1 MTFYE
6 TIREDLLSKIK
17 DGTYPEGQTI
27 PSEIE
32 LAQIYGVSRP
42 TVRHALKLLSEAGY
56 LEKRRRRGT
65 IVTKPKVDQSF
76 TMTISSFEDAMRL
89 IGRMPKTNVLVFRSE
104 EASEEVANALT
115 LKKGAQVYRLVRL
128 RYADDLPN
136 VFVESY
142 VPCERYPG
150 LDAYDFNVTSLYA
163 AMDRC
168 GGTVVSARRRLEA
181 VRADGTTAAL
191 LDVEEGD
198 PLLLFHT
205 VARDATGAAV
215 EYSIATYRGESNSF
229 EIDVRR
235 LP

>member
-1 MTFYE
+1 MTLYD
-6 TIREDLLSKIK
+6 TIKEDLLSKIK
-17 DGTYPEGQTI
+17 DGTYREGETI
-27 PSEIE
+27 PPEME
-32 LAQIYGVSRP
+32 LAREYGVSRP
-42 TVRHALKLLSEAGY
+42 TIRQAVQILASDGY

-65 IVTKPKVDQSF
+65 VVTRPKVSQSF
-76 TMTISSFEDAMRL
+76 TMSISSFEDAMRL
-89 IGRMPKTNVLVFRSE
+89 AGRMPRTNVLVFKREKADEDAASHLELPRGSE
-104 EASEEVANALT
+104 
-115 LKKGAQVYRLVRL
+115 VYKLVRL

-142 VPCERYPG
+142 VPCDRYPG
-150 LDAYDFNVTSLYA
+150 LESYDFNVTSLYA